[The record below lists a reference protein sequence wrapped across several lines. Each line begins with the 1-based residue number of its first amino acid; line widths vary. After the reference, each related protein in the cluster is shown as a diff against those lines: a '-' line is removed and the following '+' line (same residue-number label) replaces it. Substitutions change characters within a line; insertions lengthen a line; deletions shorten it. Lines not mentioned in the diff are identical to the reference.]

1 MMDNKEDLLLWF
13 IKFLIKSRKELLLI
27 QMQMQMINKISP
39 LDLATHQLAEEL
51 IILLLEPIIRNFK
64 KEQFFRVLI
73 KNLDFFCVLLIFIVN
88 MLGLFL

>member
-51 IILLLEPIIRNFK
+51 IIILLEPIIRNFK

-73 KNLDFFCVLLIFIVN
+73 KNLDFLCVLLIFIVN